1 MVCKSLLFLDEKA
14 RKQLKYNFR
23 QTDRQTDIQTDR
35 QFIWYLHAMG
45 SMVTV
50 IS

>member
-23 QTDRQTDIQTDR
+23 QTDIQTDR

-45 SMVTV
+45 YMVTV